1 MGLDGEKERWVCM
14 GLDGEK
20 GCKKREKERSEE
32 LQKEERTKGNETPNR
47 PDQIGQRRRQ
57 MLRKLI
63 ATATIALA
71 LAGSMTSTWAQRYE
85 EPRTGTS
92 SQPQNAPSGG
102 GQDRPFD
109 PE

>member
-1 MGLDGEKERWVCM
+1 
-14 GLDGEK
+14 
-20 GCKKREKERSEE
+20 
-32 LQKEERTKGNETPNR
+32 
-47 PDQIGQRRRQ
+47 